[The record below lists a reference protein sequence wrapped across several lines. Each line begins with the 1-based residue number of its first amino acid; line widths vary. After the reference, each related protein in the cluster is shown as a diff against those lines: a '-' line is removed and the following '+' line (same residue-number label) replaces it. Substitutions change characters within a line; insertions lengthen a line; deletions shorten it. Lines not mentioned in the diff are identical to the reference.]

1 MKLRFAFLATIFMF
15 NSYCQQPIF
24 KATASDVF
32 KDEYRETYVV
42 FAQDDAKGG
51 CYVGRSYKGGILSSA
66 EGYYVER
73 YDAGMK
79 LVRSIDYPQENET
92 YQKYKLLLG
101 VVSHA
106 NTFSFIEFF
115 YNVKEKAYQ
124 CIAHSINFETAKYT
138 DTILFSIA
146 RDELDDMGKIALG
159 KLFYK
164 GENHVDE
171 KSAIA
176 FLKTDEADAFAVMLN
191 IKGKEK
197 KYYRIYTFD
206 NALNKKLEHTC
217 VRNAARKEYTLA
229 TLEVVNSG
237 NMVYML
243 NMGDND
249 EDRKNPANCE
259 ITEISATGERSGT
272 FVNELVAVESLK
284 MFKKG
289 NAVICAGFYI
299 EPKSKW
305 FDGVS
310 FFEVNAASMSL
321 QLVKHTPFAEAV
333 KKGKTGGW
341 FKGSYNKDL
350 LFKNAVLTDDGG
362 FILTGEEYYEVE
374 TQNAPGPG
382 MVSAGG
388 YVTYHFDNIICA
400 KVDGSGNVVWVKDVE
415 KEQFSGDINDARLS
429 YTTLYKNN
437 MLSLFINVSKDIK
450 LNDNGDPKFRL
461 GSKNKSDLT
470 VLTISAQGSL
480 KYEKLV
486 DNESS
491 IGPYMTARGITVP
504 GSIFF
509 LGRRGPEK
517 QLLKIGY

>member
-1 MKLRFAFLATIFMF
+1 MKSLFAFFSFIIALNCYAQEPVFKTRATG
-15 NSYCQQPIF
+15 
-24 KATASDVF
+24 VF

-42 FAQDDAKGG
+42 FAEDDAKGG
-51 CYVGRSYKGGILSSA
+51 CYVARSYKGGMLSSA
-66 EGYYVER
+66 EGYYVEQ
-73 YDAGMK
+73 YDANMA
-79 LVRSIDYPQENET
+79 LVKSIDYPQKNET

-101 VVSHA
+101 VVSSGK
-106 NTFSFIEFF
+106 NFSFVEFY
-115 YNVKEKAYQ
+115 YNVKDKAYQ

-138 DTILFSIA
+138 DTLLFSIA
-146 RDELDDMGKIALG
+146 REELDTMGKVALG
-159 KLFYK
+159 KLFFK

-176 FLKTDEADAFAVMLN
+176 FLKTDEADAFGVMLS

-237 NMVYML
+237 NTAYML

-272 FVNELVAVESLK
+272 FVNELAAVENLK

-289 NAVICAGFYI
+289 NTVICAGFYI
-299 EPKSKW
+299 KPKSKW

-310 FFEVNAASMSL
+310 FFEVDAASLSL
-321 QLVKHTPFAEAV
+321 KQVKHTPFAEEI
-333 KKGKTGGW
+333 KEGKTGGW

-374 TQNAPGPG
+374 TQNAAGPG

-388 YVTYHFDNIICA
+388 YVTYHFDNIICTKIDA
-400 KVDGSGNVVWVKDVE
+400 SGTVAWVKDVE
-415 KEQFSGDINDARLS
+415 KEQSSGDINDARLS
-429 YTTLYKNN
+429 YTPLYKNN
-437 MLSLFINVSKDIK
+437 TLSLFVNVSKDIK
-450 LNDNGDPKFRL
+450 LNDNGDPRFRL
-461 GSKNKSDLT
+461 GNKNRSDLT
-470 VLTISAQGSL
+470 ALNISPEGSL

-486 DNESS
+486 DDENS

-504 GSIFF
+504 GGIFF
-509 LGRRGPEK
+509 LGRKGPEK
-517 QLLKIGY
+517 QMLKISY